1 MLLWYISVV
10 PKLCAVT
17 SQLHWAQG
25 GTGTLQDVHGGL
37 PFLSLLGVTILAR
50 PRFCTTLGRTNCYPA
65 MALCCCNRLLRKKGT
80 APKVIWKILVYTII
94 MVYATDVYYD
104 FIFRNIT
111 WRRTCILLTYF
122 LLFLCSP

>member
-1 MLLWYISVV
+1 MVYISGSQTVCCNIPV
-10 PKLCAVT
+10 AV
-17 SQLHWAQG
+17 
-25 GTGTLQDVHGGL
+25 GTRWHRNTAGC
-37 PFLSLLGVTILAR
+37 PWWSPLSLSPGCHHLGQAKILHH
-50 PRFCTTLGRTNCYPA
+50 LGENCYPA